1 MAVNVIRYRHGDGV
15 SWGIVDRDR
24 VSPIDGDYPTTRDF
38 MLHGAERAR
47 QSSGVDGAS
56 LALADLEILSP
67 LTRDRQF
74 LCQAINYHSHMRES
88 GFDPVSNPFNI
99 FFRKASSCLTSASAD
114 IIHPHHVE
122 FLDYEVEIG
131 IVFSGEVNTPVEVGE
146 EDLGRYIGAL
156 VLLNDVSA
164 RDIQIPETQFYKGK
178 SYRTFGPAG
187 PYLTLVS
194 GDELRRFGELRLK
207 LSVNGE
213 VRQDSL
219 ASDMVHGPPE
229 TLTELSALQDWE
241 AGDFL
246 ATGTPGGCALQAPA
260 KPLALLAQV
269 VSPARRQ
276 ALLRR
281 VAAGNPRR
289 LKPGDVIE
297 ASIRTDDG
305 AIDLGTQRNRVVSEP
320 H

>member
-1 MAVNVIRYRHGDGV
+1 MAVNVVRYRHRDGV
-15 SWGIVDRDR
+15 RWGVVDVDA
-24 VSPIDGDYPTTRDF
+24 VSPIDGDYPTTHAF
-38 MLHGAERAR
+38 MREGAQRAR
-47 QSSGVDGAS
+47 DGVGTSGSSVAVS
-56 LALADLEILSP
+56 EVEILCP
-67 LTRDRQF
+67 ITRDRQF

-88 GFDPVSNPFNI
+88 GFDPASSPFNI
-99 FFRKASSCLTSASAD
+99 FFRKASSCLAPAD
-114 IIHPHHVE
+114 TDIVLPRHVE

-131 IVFSGEVNTPVEVGE
+131 LVFSCDVDAPVEVTE
-146 EDLGRYIGAL
+146 EALARYVGGL

-164 RDIQIPETQFYKGK
+164 RDVQIPETQFYKGK

-194 GDELRRFGELRLK
+194 ADELGRFDELRLT
-207 LSVNGE
+207 LSVNRE

-219 ASDMVHGPPE
+219 ASDMVHRPPE
-229 TLTELSALQDWE
+229 TLTELSALQDWQ
-241 AGDFL
+241 AGDLL

-260 KPLALLAQV
+260 RPLALLAQV

-281 VAAGNPRR
+281 VAARNPRR
-289 LKPGDVIE
+289 LRPGDVIE

-305 AIDLGTQRNRVVSEP
+305 AIDLGVQRSHVVAAS
-320 H
+320 

>member
-1 MAVNVIRYRHGDGV
+1 MAVNVVRYREGERVAWGVVAGDR
-15 SWGIVDRDR
+15 I
-24 VSPIDGDYPTTRDF
+24 SPIDGEFETTRDF

-47 QSSGVDGAS
+47 AGAAEAAGS
-56 LALADLEILSP
+56 VALSDVEILSP
-67 LTRDRQF
+67 ITPDRQF

-88 GFDPVSNPFNI
+88 GFDPASNPFNI
-99 FFRKASSCLTSASAD
+99 FFRKASSCLAPANTD
-114 IIHPHHVE
+114 IVKPDHVE

-131 IVFSGEVNTPVEVGE
+131 LVFSRDVNEPVHVGPD
-146 EDLGRYIGAL
+146 DLSHYVGAL
-156 VLLNDVSA
+156 VLLDDVSA
-164 RDIQIPETQFYKGK
+164 RDVQLPETQFYKGK

-194 GDELRRFGELRLK
+194 ADELRRFDALRLR

-219 ASDMVHGPPE
+219 ASDMVHRPPE

-241 AGDFL
+241 AGDVL

-260 KPLALLAQV
+260 KPLALLAQL

-276 ALLRR
+276 ALVRR
-281 VAAGNPRR
+281 VAARNARR
-289 LKPGDVIE
+289 LKPGDELE

-305 AIDLGTQRNRVVSEP
+305 ALDLGVQRNRVVAAP
-320 H
+320 R